1 VTELRTL
8 LLEAR
13 ERGYLGD
20 QPVER
25 QVEHGRGFARVCE
38 ALADPSPEGGDGSG
52 LDRTTPEALS
62 ALLDLGAGGGIPGL
76 VLALDGRRLAARIV
90 LLEGSVRRA
99 EWLEHAVEELDLVAG
114 VEVVGERAEIAGR
127 LAEHRQGYSIV
138 VSRSF
143 ARPGVTAE
151 CAAPFLQHGGY
162 LVVSEPPALDELG
175 ATSAPAAARAPAP
188 ADAAAY
194 SLGSSPE
201 VELRWPSAFVSELG
215 FGPAV
220 EWRASGFRYAALEMI
235 GQCPERYP
243 RRNGIPSKRPLF

>member
-1 VTELRTL
+1 VTKLRTI

-38 ALADPSPEGGDGSG
+38 ALAAGRSSDADETGSG
-52 LDRTTPEALS
+52 

-76 VLALDGRRLAARIV
+76 VLALEPPGIAARIV
-90 LLEGSVRRA
+90 LLEGSIRRA
-99 EWLEHAVEELDLVAG
+99 EWLEHAVEELGLASG

-127 LAEHRQGYSIV
+127 LAGHRQRYSIV
-138 VSRSF
+138 VARSF

-151 CAAPFLQHGGY
+151 CAAPFLSPGGH
-162 LVVSEPPALDELG
+162 LVVSEPPAAEEPDPVAASG
-175 ATSAPAAARAPAP
+175 STPRSPPALL
-188 ADAAAY
+188 
-194 SLGSSPE
+194 LGSSAE
-201 VELRWPSAFVSELG
+201 VEERWPAERVRELG
-215 FGPAV
+215 FGPPA
-220 EWRASGFRYAALEMI
+220 EWRASGFRYAALEML
-235 GQCPERYP
+235 GECPERYP

>member
-38 ALADPSPEGGDGSG
+38 ALAAGLSADDSDDSGPDPA
-52 LDRTTPEALS
+52 THHAVS

-76 VLALDGRRLAARIV
+76 VLALDRRRLAERIV
-90 LLEGSVRRA
+90 LLEGSIRRA
-99 EWLEHAVEELDLVAG
+99 EWLEYAVEELELAAG

-127 LAEHRQGYSIV
+127 LAEHRQRYSIV
-138 VSRSF
+138 VARSF

-151 CAAPFLQHGGY
+151 CAAPFLQTGGY
-162 LVVSEPPALDELG
+162 LLVSEPPAPDEVG
-175 ATSAPAAARAPAP
+175 SAPTPVPTPRDTPAQ
-188 ADAAAY
+188 
-194 SLGSSPE
+194 SLGLSPE
-201 VELRWPSAFVSELG
+201 VEKRWPSELVRELG
-215 FGPAV
+215 FGPPA
-220 EWRASGFRYAALEMI
+220 EWRSSGFRYAALEMS